1 MTRQLPPEVAMA
13 PRTTVLPAGTPLW
26 RCHRSDYPATAFK
39 KVEAHTLFGG
49 SRFDCTADDSYPY
62 LYATLEPTTALAE
75 VLLRSM
81 DFDPVLGSRIVP
93 WAQASRYTLT
103 RVVTTAELTLVS
115 LRAEEDL
122 AAVCQDSWLLDS
134 EPDDYPRTRYWAQE
148 LRRQAKDAQGLLWQ
162 SRRHRPREA
171 VVLFGDRCGDEPLTS
186 GTASAPVSASAS
198 ASASDKANTAD
209 TADTADTA
217 VDTTAA
223 YDLSTPAGRDEA
235 NRLLAPLRAVIM
247 PPQDREPGPRD

>member
-13 PRTTVLPAGTPLW
+13 PRATVLPAGTTLW
-26 RCHRSDYPATAFK
+26 RCHHSGYPAAGFK

-49 SRFDCTADDSYPY
+49 SRFDCTAEDPYPY

-103 RVVTTAELTLVS
+103 RIVTTADLTLVS
-115 LRAEEDL
+115 LRVEEDL

-134 EPDDYPRTRYWAQE
+134 EPDAYPQTRYWAQE

-162 SRRHRPREA
+162 SRRHRPRAA
-171 VVLFGDRCGDEPLTS
+171 VVLFGDRCGDEPFAD
-186 GTASAPVSASAS
+186 GTADAVD
-198 ASASDKANTAD
+198 SDDAVD
-209 TADTADTA
+209 A
-217 VDTTAA
+217 VDTVAC
-223 YDLSTPAGRDEA
+223 YDLSTPVGLAEA
-235 NRLLAPLRAVIM
+235 NRLLAPLRAVIL
-247 PPQDREPGPRD
+247 PRQD